1 MREGGFR
8 NVGGLVQ
15 RMTGA
20 LAKGRGKGRG
30 TSIARLQADWVA
42 IVGADL
48 ARRTRPEALIAGRGA
63 RGTATGG
70 GKLLRLRVAGAS
82 ALEVQHMAGQLVERV
97 NTYAGHRLIDDLR
110 LVQGTIAAPP
120 LRPSLPKP
128 SAETERRVAS
138 QVAGV
143 KDPELRQVLARLGAR
158 IASSRRAVL
167 VGGLGM
173 GLLPFGERPRA
184 QPAGV
189 NRLLSVLP
197 SDHVL
202 GRPDAPNIIIDYFS
216 FTCPHCANFNAAVMP
231 VVIKEWVDNGK
242 ARLVMRHFPSDQIAT
257 RAALMAEGAGPKFFE
272 AVDAIFKSQIDW
284 LTAADPS
291 AELAKTLVGLGIS
304 PEQATA
310 FMSDDKLLDKVLID
324 VQSGQQLGVTGTP
337 NLFIN
342 EQYYGMPADGA
353 PGIAVILRQ
362 VGR

>member
-1 MREGGFR
+1 MRAGGFR
-8 NVGGLVQ
+8 NVGGLAQ
-15 RMTGA
+15 RLTSS
-20 LAKGRGKGRG
+20 LAKGRG
-30 TSIARLQADWVA
+30 TSIARLQADWIA
-42 IVGADL
+42 IVGDDL

-63 RGTATGG
+63 RGTTKDG
-70 GKLLRLRVAGAS
+70 GKLLRLRVSGAS

-97 NTYAGHRLIDDLR
+97 NAYAGYRLIDDLR
-110 LVQGTIAAPP
+110 LVQGTISAPP
-120 LRPSLPKP
+120 LRAALPKP

-158 IASSRRAVL
+158 IASSRRSVL
-167 VGGLGM
+167 VAGLGL
-173 GLLPFGERPRA
+173 GLLSFAERPRA
-184 QPAGV
+184 QSAGAD
-189 NRLLSVLP
+189 RLLGVLP

-231 VVIKEWVDNGK
+231 VVIKEWVDSGK

-272 AVDAIFKSQIDW
+272 AVDTIFKSQIDW
-284 LTAADPS
+284 LTAADPG
-291 AELAKTLVGLGIS
+291 AELAKSLVGLGIS
-304 PEQATA
+304 PERATA
-310 FMSDDKLLDKVLID
+310 FMSDDKLLEKVLID
-324 VQSGQQLGVTGTP
+324 VQSGQKLGVKGTP

-342 EQYYGMPADGA
+342 EEFYGMPADGA
-353 PGIAVILRQ
+353 AGIAAILRQ

>member
-8 NVGGLVQ
+8 NVGGLVH

-20 LAKGRGKGRG
+20 LAKGRG

-63 RGTATGG
+63 RGTTNGS
-70 GKLLRLRVAGAS
+70 GKLLRLKVAGAS

-97 NTYAGHRLIDDLR
+97 NTYAGHRLIDDIR
-110 LVQGTIAAPP
+110 LVQGTIAAAP
-120 LRPSLPKP
+120 LRPSLPRP
-128 SAETERRVAS
+128 SAETERQVAS

-158 IASSRRAVL
+158 IATSRRSMLAV
-167 VGGLGM
+167 GLG
-173 GLLPFGERPRA
+173 LCLSSFGARLHA

-189 NRLLSVLP
+189 DRLLGVLP

-202 GRPDAPNIIIDYFS
+202 GKPDAPNIIIDYFS

-231 VVIKEWVDNGK
+231 VVIREWVATGK

-272 AVDAIFKSQIDW
+272 AVDTIFKSQIDW
-284 LTAADPS
+284 LTAPDPA
-291 AELAKTLVGLGIS
+291 AELAKALVALGIS
-304 PEQATA
+304 PQQATA
-310 FMSDDKLLDKVLID
+310 FMSDEKLLDKVLID
-324 VQSGQQLGVTGTP
+324 VQSGQQLGVKGTP

-342 EQYYGMPADGA
+342 EQFYGMPADGA
-353 PGIAVILRQ
+353 EGIAAILRQ